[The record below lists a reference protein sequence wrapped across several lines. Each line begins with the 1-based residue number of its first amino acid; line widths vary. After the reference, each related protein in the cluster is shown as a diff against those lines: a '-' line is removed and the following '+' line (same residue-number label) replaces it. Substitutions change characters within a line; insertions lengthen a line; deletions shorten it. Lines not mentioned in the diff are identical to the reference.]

1 MCQALRELMKDDL
14 EKQFVA
20 GKEAGREAG
29 KEEARLSA
37 IKSLMQTMHLT
48 ADAAMKV
55 LQIPDNEQSRYKG
68 MLNL

>member
-14 EKQFVA
+14 EKQFIA
-20 GKEAGREAG
+20 GKEAG
-29 KEEARLSA
+29 KEKALLSA

-48 ADAAMKV
+48 ADAAMNA
-55 LQIPDNEQSRYKG
+55 LQIPGKEQSRYKG